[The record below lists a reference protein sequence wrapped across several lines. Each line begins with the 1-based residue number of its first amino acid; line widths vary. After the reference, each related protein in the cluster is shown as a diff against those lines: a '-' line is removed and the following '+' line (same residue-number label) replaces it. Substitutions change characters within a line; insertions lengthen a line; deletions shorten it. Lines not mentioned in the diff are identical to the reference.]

1 MTIIECLAH
10 SQMLGD
16 LPVFRD
22 LTTWKRWLVFLCAVY
37 GLNLS
42 HLREV
47 GIGEAESLDIFQE
60 HTARSTYA
68 PPEGGWSEVAAIVGR
83 QSGKT
88 RIAATIAAFEAV
100 TAQPEPDGTEV
111 YAVLVAQDQRASLRS
126 LFSYAVAP
134 FDQIP
139 ALSRMVPTGWR
150 SVWGRARRADS
161 LALETGVRI
170 AVYPCRPA
178 SVRGIRSRVVVLDEV
193 AFYRSAEGYPTDLEM
208 LRAARPT
215 LATTAGKL
223 IILSSPYGQSG
234 ALWDLHR
241 RHYAHDDSGTLVWQA
256 SAPAMNPTLPADYLA
271 RMQQDDPEAY
281 RSEVLGEF
289 RAGLST
295 FLDPDA
301 VAACVAEGVRERAPV
316 AGISYTAFCDPS
328 GGRRDAFTLSIGHRD
343 GDCAVLD
350 VCRAWPAPHNP
361 SGVIQEAA
369 ALLRRYGVAVVEGD
383 RFGGEFPPERFRAEG
398 IEYVPA
404 RLDRSALYLGLLP
417 LISAARVL
425 LLDDAE
431 LLRELRGL
439 ERRRGS
445 SGRDRVD
452 HRAGGHDDRSNSAA
466 GVLTRLERQAAY
478 VPLHWISASTPDSEL
493 TPGETEERDRVE
505 AQRAAKVVVDAIR
518 RDGAYWPGPD
528 ASWHR

>member
-47 GIGEAESLDIFQE
+47 GIGEDEALGIFRE
-60 HTARSTYA
+60 HTGRSTYA
-68 PPEGGWSEVAAIVGR
+68 PPEGGWPEAVGIVGR

-88 RIAATIAAFEAV
+88 RIAATIAAFEAL
-100 TAQPEPDGTEV
+100 TAQPEPDGTEL
-111 YAVLVAQDQRASLRS
+111 YAVLVAQDQRASLRN

-139 ALSRMVPTGWR
+139 ALARMVPTGWR

-161 LALETGVRI
+161 LTLETGVRI

-241 RHYAHDDSGTLVWQA
+241 RHYARDDSGTLVWQA

-328 GGRRDAFTLSIGHRD
+328 GGRRDAFTVAIGHRD

-452 HRAGGHDDRSNSAA
+452 HRAGGHDDRSNSAPVA
-466 GVLTRLERQAAY
+466 TMTEVTR
-478 VPLHWISASTPDSEL
+478 
-493 TPGETEERDRVE
+493 
-505 AQRAAKVVVDAIR
+505 R
-518 RDGAYWPGPD
+518 RGCSPA
-528 ASWHR
+528 